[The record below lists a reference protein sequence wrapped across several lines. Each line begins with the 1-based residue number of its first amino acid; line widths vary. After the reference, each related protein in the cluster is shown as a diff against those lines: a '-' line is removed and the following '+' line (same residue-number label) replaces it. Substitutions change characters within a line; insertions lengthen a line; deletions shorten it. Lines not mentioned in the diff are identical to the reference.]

1 MDFLLVKQCE
11 ELDSLKH
18 NLIRAEIAAELIIR
32 IENQTSELLD
42 GASAESVSQ
51 ELAGAASLELAA
63 ASLIISEPSTSGV
76 NTSSPPTILSFLKS
90 VGLEHLHDIFKREE
104 ISFDILLEMDEIKL
118 KDIGIHAYG
127 HRHVLLKNM
136 LDYYKKV

>member
-1 MDFLLVKQCE
+1 MRSSRPVDNSE
-11 ELDSLKH
+11 NHDELEQAMPPEVT
-18 NLIRAEIAAELIIR
+18 NNE
-32 IENQTSELLD
+32 
-42 GASAESVSQ
+42 V
-51 ELAGAASLELAA
+51 
-63 ASLIISEPSTSGV
+63 IISEPSTSGV
-76 NTSSPPTILSFLKS
+76 NTSSTPTIISFLKS

-104 ISFDILLEMDEIKL
+104 ISFDILLEMDENKL

>member
-1 MDFLLVKQCE
+1 MIIFSYKDGHQISLNKTLCERKLVKQCE

-76 NTSSPPTILSFLKS
+76 NTSSPP
-90 VGLEHLHDIFKREE
+90 
-104 ISFDILLEMDEIKL
+104 
-118 KDIGIHAYG
+118 
-127 HRHVLLKNM
+127 
-136 LDYYKKV
+136 